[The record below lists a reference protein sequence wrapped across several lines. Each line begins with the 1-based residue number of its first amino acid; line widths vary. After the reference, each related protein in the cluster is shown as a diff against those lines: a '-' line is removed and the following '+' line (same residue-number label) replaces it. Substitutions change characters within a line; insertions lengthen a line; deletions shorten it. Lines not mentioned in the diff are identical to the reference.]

1 MFLLAILALCC
12 CSVGHADWG
21 LHSVPVLAGTELRP
35 SHFGHGHFGHGC
47 AHPPVFSSADAPI
60 ADLPT
65 GGYPCYGTV
74 EVVQKAAH
82 LRRHEF
88 HHRIVAAAQVYG
100 GDLKS
105 AK

>member
-1 MFLLAILALCC
+1 MFLRAILALCC

-35 SHFGHGHFGHGC
+35 SHLGYGC
-47 AHPPVFSSADAPI
+47 GYPYFAEVSTADAPV
-60 ADLPT
+60 AAQSET
-65 GGYPCYGTV
+65 GGDPCYGTGY
-74 EVVQKAAH
+74 VQTSAH

-88 HHRIVAAAQVYG
+88 HHRITQYAQVYG

>member
-1 MFLLAILALCC
+1 MFLRAILALCC

-35 SHFGHGHFGHGC
+35 SHFGHGC
-47 AHPPVFSSADAPI
+47 AHPSVAVFSSADAPV
-60 ADLPT
+60 AGLPT

-105 AK
+105 AT